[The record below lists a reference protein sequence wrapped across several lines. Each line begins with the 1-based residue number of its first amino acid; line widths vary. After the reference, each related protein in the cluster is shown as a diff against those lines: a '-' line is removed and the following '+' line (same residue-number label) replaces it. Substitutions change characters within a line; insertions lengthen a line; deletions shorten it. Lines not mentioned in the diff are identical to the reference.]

1 MLRIHPRTETKAQA
15 PAWIEIDLGAVR
27 ENVAAIRRRLR
38 PGCELIAVVKANAY
52 GHGMLEIARTLLG
65 AGAQRLAVA
74 SVAEGIAL
82 RDAGIR
88 APILIAGPS
97 LPSEAGEIIHH
108 GLTATV
114 GSLELAAALQRR
126 AEHDLGIEIEVDTGM
141 RRHGLLPADAVALA
155 VRLRRSGRLR
165 LDGAYTHFRGLTHRD
180 GTDLTAQWTKFAA
193 AAVTMRQAW
202 PDLRVHACNTLGTAL
217 LPAAHADAVRIGGGL
232 YGFDPSASD
241 PLGLGPAL
249 SLHARIVAIRDLQ
262 QGDRVGYGGTF
273 TAPRPL
279 RLALLPI
286 GYGDGLPRAAWQDA
300 DILVG
305 GRRAPIVGLISM
317 NQTLVDA
324 TGIPCG
330 IGDVAILL
338 GKQGDLRITAEE
350 RTAAGSSVYETTTL
364 LGPRLPRYY
373 RDRLSAATTP
383 DRRQDQG

>member
-1 MLRIHPRTETKAQA
+1 MLRIHPRTATNEQA

-27 ENVAAIRRRLR
+27 ANVAAIRRRLQ
-38 PGCELIAVVKANAY
+38 PGCQLIAVVKANAY
-52 GHGMLEIARTLLG
+52 GHGMLEIARTVLA

-97 LPSEAGEIIHH
+97 LPSQAGEILQH

-141 RRHGLLPADAVALA
+141 RRHGLLPADAIALA
-155 VRLRRSGRLR
+155 NRLRRSGRLR
-165 LDGAYTHFRGLTHRD
+165 LDGVYTHFRGLTRRD
-180 GTDLTAQWTKFAA
+180 EPDLVTQWAEFAA
-193 AAVTMRQAW
+193 TAATIRRSW

-232 YGFDPSASD
+232 YGFDPAGTKA
-241 PLGLGPAL
+241 LAIRPAL
-249 SLHARIVAIRDLQ
+249 SLHTRIAAIRELQ
-262 QGDRVGYGGTF
+262 RGDQVGYGGTF
-273 TAPRPL
+273 TAERPL

-300 DILVG
+300 DILVA
-305 GRRAPIVGLISM
+305 GRRAPVVGLISM
-317 NQTLVDA
+317 NQTLIDA
-324 TGIPCG
+324 TGIPCR

-338 GKQGDLRITAEE
+338 GRQGDLRITAEE
-350 RTAAGSSVYETTTL
+350 RTTAGSSVYETTTL
-364 LGPRLPRYY
+364 LGPRLPRCF